1 MAMRKAPRLP
11 VGSAAWVAEERASAL
26 KVAEEEVE
34 EFSYAAR
41 NEMDWLNEHMDDIFS
56 GENQMNITEIFK
68 TPGRQRGKT
77 PRTIRKAPNTEV
89 RVPLASIFSATP
101 QGTPNPFVLAPPA
114 NNSSWTPKIRPDTPE
129 ADVEADDEADVPK
142 NPTTPSTRRVSPRKS
157 AAASAAKSPSPVKS
171 VVAPSRQPRPVKPNN
186 NDTHMRPPA
195 SPAKPVAVT
204 PSKVRSPI
212 KHLNGSPLPILSKSP
227 TPVKA
232 TDSGYYGS
240 QNLDIMDVDEVEKV
254 VDADVDMGEP
264 AHEPTVEPTQQSTQ
278 ELSQRPSQEPTQE
291 QTDHVIRLSQE
302 RSQEPTQEEPE
313 QEIESQDLGLEPAP
327 IEPEQHASSVPQ
339 ETVELPEETQP
350 SEEPVQPTVKY
361 PRLPSPELDVAR
373 SSSPVHMLIPSPTRS
388 IHAPSPKK
396 PASPVKASSPL
407 KLASPENH
415 LSPAKRLSRI
425 KMASPQK
432 APSPEK
438 VSFPE
443 NTVELEKE
451 ESPVDRDSPEKAAS
465 PTKIAPPLVLSPKK
479 KSPEKASV
487 IQQQPKTPAPFV
499 HHSQPEE
506 DSADNQA
513 GDNVDDDAN
522 SSMEASSPIS
532 PVKRLSSL
540 NFASLPAREP
550 MTSKKSL
557 GNRVSRTSH
566 VDVTRTSFYH
576 RQTGGKSLG
585 HTTRQDFNDDDDEM
599 DVDDDHTQ
607 EPRTAKSYTQR
618 LQDQISMLGKGQS
631 IGPRPSKSIA
641 HLLPAQ
647 QPASTSQA
655 PTTQPVPE
663 PTKSSPKKPPVVT
676 PRAFPTPGAFPMDD
690 DDDWIGPPSKGAD
703 MSTPMVWNARKDT
716 RLSQPM
722 EGINLFAREASPT
735 LGESFMENR
744 HDSPSKAPVIQEPPV
759 TSSAHTKSASVPM
772 LPNLNELSVPHTAS
786 PKKEA
791 SASTSNLHKMPS
803 NEPASPFK
811 SPSKSL
817 RENTLERVKNKFSS
831 LMKSSKGL
839 LPTSGPSNAEAKL
852 TALFTTPSTAR
863 LEENHSLSEASFKTA
878 DNVVYPDLS
887 HHAHAEA
894 PVAAT
899 PIRPVRKTR
908 ALSERERKEAEERE
922 KEKKKEEKEA
932 KQYAKQNEKFEKMRE
947 KEAEKARIFQ
957 QEQEKQVEMER
968 RAAEQREQEQQKKE
982 QEKITKA
989 RPQSKPLFETP
1000 GPSKSAPKSPKKA
1013 TRTSLRRGA
1022 KQGDAEEEVDVDMA
1036 DVTISTKPPQSITR
1050 PPSAQASRGTGIK
1063 RPVRPTK
1070 EALTRAKPAPTRIR
1084 VNTTSSQQGAFHT
1097 STNSVLS
1104 TTSQESLGQSHGR
1117 QQLVSKASTSSL
1129 TKKPSLQSLKGSYS
1143 STVGRPKALEL
1154 AAKQKEQEEREI
1166 QRRRD
1171 QKEANERKRAE
1182 MKEEEQRKQAAA
1194 AKKAAIEQ
1202 AKRTRAPPPPPR
1214 SQPNGPPDHLAE
1226 SRQPSRP
1233 NSRLGSTLHDS
1244 RPVNAVLGKAA
1255 SKRPL
1260 TQMQQVQE
1268 AHQDS
1273 KRIRVSEDFDADIEM
1288 AEGSTQQQR
1297 SIRGAPVR
1305 PSAVRPSGVRP
1316 SAPARQPSVGFKK
1329 DMSTTTTSKSIFASN
1344 YNNVPHAPP
1353 PPSRTV
1359 DLFKKTT
1366 VNQIKT
1372 GHALDTAQFQK
1383 GNHIPFAN
1391 GAGPSSTTQAG
1402 SSRHPLQTPAR
1413 PGATAASRALPLPS
1427 ASKHQPSRTSPR
1439 LAAIAAGDSIEL
1451 PEIQTDDEDGV
1462 DTPRPSTS
1470 NPNLR
1475 SSLNGGNWTDS
1486 PYLKAQLLAQEQL
1499 DPMVIFGPPAP
1510 LNMEEVFSKDK
1521 SRHHRFRARTSSANW
1536 EGQDRLTEEEVC
1548 RDREARERM
1557 RKEGGWSWGL
1567 GRTLG

>member
-1 MAMRKAPRLP
+1 MMICSNP
-11 VGSAAWVAEERASAL
+11 
-26 KVAEEEVE
+26 
-34 EFSYAAR
+34 
-41 NEMDWLNEHMDDIFS
+41 
-56 GENQMNITEIFK
+56 Q
-68 TPGRQRGKT
+68 Q
-77 PRTIRKAPNTEV
+77 
-89 RVPLASIFSATP
+89 PLASLFSATP
-101 QGTPNPFVLAPPA
+101 QQGTPNPFVLAPPV

-129 ADVEADDEADVPK
+129 ADAEADDEADIPK
-142 NPTTPSTRRVSPRKS
+142 NPATPSARRVSPRKS

-171 VVAPSRQPRPVKPNN
+171 VAAPSRHPSPVKPNN
-186 NDTHMRPPA
+186 DTDMRPPA
-195 SPAKPVAVT
+195 SPEKPVAAT
-204 PSKVRSPI
+204 PSKFRSPI

-232 TDSGYYGS
+232 TPAKASDSGYYGS

-254 VDADVDMGEP
+254 VDADVDMEEP
-264 AHEPTVEPTQQSTQ
+264 AHEPTVESTQQSTQ
-278 ELSQRPSQEPTQE
+278 EVSQRPSQGPTEERTEDSIRASQELDHEPTQE
-291 QTDHVIRLSQE
+291 PGQV
-302 RSQEPTQEEPE
+302 
-313 QEIESQDLGLEPAP
+313 IESQDLGLEPAP
-327 IEPEQHASSVPQ
+327 VEPEQHASPVSQ
-339 ETVELPEETQP
+339 ETVELPERTTTP
-350 SEEPVQPTVKY
+350 SEEPVEPTVQY

-373 SSSPVHMLIPSPTRS
+373 SSSPVHMLVPSPTKS

-396 PASPVKASSPL
+396 SASPVKAPSPQ
-407 KLASPENH
+407 KLASPE
-415 LSPAKRLSRI
+415 KRLSPEKRVSPV

-438 VSFPE
+438 VPSPVKVIE
-443 NTVELEKE
+443 VEKE
-451 ESPVDRDSPEKAAS
+451 ESPVDMASPVKAAS
-465 PTKIAPPLVLSPKK
+465 PIKIMPPLAPSPKK
-479 KSPEKASV
+479 RSPEKTPV
-487 IQQQPKTPAPFV
+487 VEQQPKTPAPFV
-499 HHSQPEE
+499 HQAQPEE
-506 DSADNQA
+506 NNADDQA
-513 GDNVDDDAN
+513 DDKLDDDAN

-557 GNRVSRTSH
+557 GNRMSRTSH

-576 RQTGGKSLG
+576 RQTGRKSLG
-585 HTTRQDFNDDDDEM
+585 HTTRQHSDDDDDEM
-599 DVDDDHTQ
+599 DVDGDHTQ

-631 IGPRPSKSIA
+631 MGPRPSKSIA
-641 HLLPAQ
+641 HLLPTQ
-647 QPASTSQA
+647 QPASSSTSQV
-655 PTTQPVPE
+655 PTTQPVAE
-663 PTKSSPKKPPVVT
+663 PTKSSPRKPPMVT
-676 PRAFPTPGAFPMDD
+676 PRAFPTPGAFPLDD

-722 EGINLFAREASPT
+722 EGMNLFAREASPT
-735 LGESFMENR
+735 LGESFMDDR
-744 HDSPSKAPVIQEPPV
+744 HDSPSKAPVIQEPPA
-759 TSSAHTKSASVPM
+759 TSSAHIKSASVPM
-772 LPNLNELSVPHTAS
+772 LPNLNDLSVPRTAS
-786 PKKEA
+786 PQKEA
-791 SASTSNLHKMPS
+791 SASTSNLHKMPAE
-803 NEPASPFK
+803 EPASPFK
-811 SPSKSL
+811 SPSKAFHG
-817 RENTLERVKNKFSS
+817 NTLERVKNKFSS

-839 LPTSGPSNAEAKL
+839 LPTSAPPNAEAKL
-852 TALFTTPSTAR
+852 TGLFATPSTTR
-863 LEENHSLSEASFKTA
+863 LEESHSVSEASFKTA

-887 HHAHAEA
+887 HHAQAEA

-899 PIRPVRKTR
+899 PVRPTRRTR
-908 ALSERERKEAEERE
+908 ASSERERKEAEERE

-947 KEAEKARIFQ
+947 KEAEKARRFQ
-957 QEQEKQVEMER
+957 EEQERQAEMER

-982 QEKITKA
+982 QEKLTKA
-989 RPQSKPLFETP
+989 RPQSKQLFETP

-1022 KQGDAEEEVDVDMA
+1022 KQGDAEEEEADVDMA
-1036 DVTISTKPPQSITR
+1036 DVTISTKPPQSIPR

-1260 TQMQQVQE
+1260 TQVQQVQE

-1288 AEGSTQQQR
+1288 AEGSTQQQQQR

-1316 SAPARQPSVGFKK
+1316 SAPVRQPSVGFKK
-1329 DMSTTTTSKSIFASN
+1329 DLSTTTTTTSKSIFASN

-1383 GNHIPFAN
+1383 GNHIPFASSN
-1391 GAGPSSTTQAG
+1391 PNAGPSTTQTG
-1402 SSRHPLQTPAR
+1402 RHPLQTPAR
-1413 PGATAASRALPLPS
+1413 PGAPASRALALTS
-1427 ASKHQPSRTSPR
+1427 ATKPRTSPR

-1451 PEIQTDDEDGV
+1451 PEIQTDDEDAV

-1557 RKEGGWSWGL
+1557 RREGGWSWGL

>member
-11 VGSAAWVAEERASAL
+11 VGSAAWVAEERASAV

-41 NEMDWLNEHMDDIFS
+41 NEMDWLNEHMEDIFS
-56 GENQMNITEIFK
+56 GENQMNIAEIFK
-68 TPGRQRGKT
+68 TPARPRGKT

-89 RVPLASIFSATP
+89 RVQPLASIFSATP

-129 ADVEADDEADVPK
+129 ADAEADDEADVPK

-157 AAASAAKSPSPVKS
+157 FVASAAKSPSPVKS
-171 VVAPSRQPRPVKPNN
+171 IAAPSRQPSPVKPNN
-186 NDTHMRPPA
+186 TPMRPPA
-195 SPAKPVAVT
+195 SPAKPVAAT

-240 QNLDIMDVDEVEKV
+240 QQLDIMDVDEVEKV
-254 VDADVDMGEP
+254 ADVDVDMGEP
-264 AHEPTVEPTQQSTQ
+264 AHEPTVEFTQQSTQ
-278 ELSQRPSQEPTQE
+278 EPSQRPSQEPTQE
-291 QTDHVIRLSQE
+291 QTEDLIRPSQE
-302 RSQEPTQEEPE
+302 LNQEPTQEEPE
-313 QEIESQDLGLEPAP
+313 QEIESQDLGLQPAP
-327 IEPEQHASSVPQ
+327 TEPEEHASPVPQ
-339 ETVELPEETQP
+339 ETVELPETTQP
-350 SEEPVQPTVKY
+350 SKETVEPTIQY
-361 PRLPSPELDVAR
+361 PHLPSPELDVAR
-373 SSSPVHMLIPSPTRS
+373 SSSPVHMLVPSPTKS

-396 PASPVKASSPL
+396 AASPVKALSPQ
-407 KLASPENH
+407 KLASPE
-415 LSPAKRLSRI
+415 KRLSPEKRI
-425 KMASPQK
+425 SPDKMASPQK

-438 VSFPE
+438 IPSPVKTME
-443 NTVELEKE
+443 IEEEEL
-451 ESPVDRDSPEKAAS
+451 PVDRASPEKAAS
-465 PTKIAPPLVLSPKK
+465 PTKTAPPLVLSPKK
-479 KSPEKASV
+479 KSPEKATV
-487 IQQQPKTPAPFV
+487 VEQQPKTPAPFA
-499 HHSQPEE
+499 HPQPEE
-506 DSADNQA
+506 DNADDQA
-513 GDNVDDDAN
+513 DDKVNDDAN
-522 SSMEASSPIS
+522 SSMEVSSPIS

-557 GNRVSRTSH
+557 GNRMSRTSH

-585 HTTRQDFNDDDDEM
+585 HTTRQDFDDDDDEM
-599 DVDDDHTQ
+599 DIDGDHTQ

-618 LQDQISMLGKGQS
+618 LQDQISMLGKGQAM
-631 IGPRPSKSIA
+631 GPRPSKSIA

-676 PRAFPTPGAFPMDD
+676 PRAFPTPGAFPLDD

-722 EGINLFAREASPT
+722 EGMNLFAREASPT

-744 HDSPSKAPVIQEPPV
+744 HDSPSKAPVIQEPPA
-759 TSSAHTKSASVPM
+759 TSSAHIKSASVPM
-772 LPNLNELSVPHTAS
+772 LPNLNELSVPKTSS

-791 SASTSNLHKMPS
+791 SASTSNLHKMPAD
-803 NEPASPFK
+803 EPASPFK
-811 SPSKSL
+811 SPSKVF

-831 LMKSSKGL
+831 LMKSSKGF
-839 LPTSGPSNAEAKL
+839 LPTSAPSNAEAKL
-852 TALFTTPSTAR
+852 TGLFTTPSTAR
-863 LEENHSLSEASFKTA
+863 LEEHPSLSEASFKTA

-887 HHAHAEA
+887 HHVQPEA

-899 PIRPVRKTR
+899 PIRPTRKTR
-908 ALSERERKEAEERE
+908 ASTERERKEAEERE
-922 KEKKKEEKEA
+922 KEKKREEKEA

-947 KEAEKARIFQ
+947 KEAEKARLFQ
-957 QEQEKQVEMER
+957 QEQERQAEMER

-982 QEKITKA
+982 QEKLTKA
-989 RPQSKPLFETP
+989 RPQSKQLFETP

-1022 KQGDAEEEVDVDMA
+1022 KQGDAEKEEADVDMG
-1036 DVTISTKPPQSITR
+1036 DVTISTKPPQSIPR

-1171 QKEANERKRAE
+1171 QKAENERKRAE

-1260 TQMQQVQE
+1260 TQVQE

-1316 SAPARQPSVGFKK
+1316 SAAVRQPSVGFKK
-1329 DMSTTTTSKSIFASN
+1329 DLATTTTSKSIFASN

-1383 GNHIPFAN
+1383 GNHIPFASNPN
-1391 GAGPSSTTQAG
+1391 GAGPSTAQAG

-1413 PGATAASRALPLPS
+1413 PGATAARALALTS
-1427 ASKHQPSRTSPR
+1427 ATKPTRTSPR

>member
-41 NEMDWLNEHMDDIFS
+41 NEMDWLNEHMEDIFL
-56 GENQMNITEIFK
+56 GENQMNIAEIFK
-68 TPGRQRGKT
+68 TPARPRGKT
-77 PRTIRKAPNTEV
+77 PRTIRKGPNTEV

-101 QGTPNPFVLAPPA
+101 KGVTPNPFVLAPPA

-129 ADVEADDEADVPK
+129 ADVEADDEADDVPK
-142 NPTTPSTRRVSPRKS
+142 NPTTPSTRRASPRKS
-157 AAASAAKSPSPVKS
+157 AAAKSPSPVKS
-171 VVAPSRQPRPVKPNN
+171 VAAPSRQPSPVRPNN
-186 NDTHMRPPA
+186 TTPMRPPPA
-195 SPAKPVAVT
+195 SPAKPVAAT

-227 TPVKA
+227 TPVKPS
-232 TDSGYYGS
+232 DSGYYGS
-240 QNLDIMDVDEVEKV
+240 QQLDIMDVDEVGKV
-254 VDADVDMGEP
+254 ADANANADVDVDVDMGES
-264 AHEPTVEPTQQSTQ
+264 AHEPTMELTQQSAQ
-278 ELSQRPSQEPTQE
+278 ELPQQQPPQEPTQE
-291 QTDHVIRLSQE
+291 QTEESIQPSNELN
-302 RSQEPTQEEPE
+302 QEPTQEEPE
-313 QEIESQDLGLEPAP
+313 QQEIESQDLGVQPAP
-327 IEPEQHASSVPQ
+327 TEPEQHASPAPQ
-339 ETVELPEETQP
+339 ETAELLRTTTP
-350 SEEPVQPTVKY
+350 SEEPVEPTVQY
-361 PRLPSPELDVAR
+361 PRLLSPEPDVIR

-388 IHAPSPKK
+388 IHAPSPQKA
-396 PASPVKASSPL
+396 ASPQ
-407 KLASPENH
+407 KLASPE
-415 LSPAKRLSRI
+415 KRLSPEKRVSPV
-425 KMASPQK
+425 KVASPQK
-432 APSPEK
+432 DPSPEK
-438 VSFPE
+438 IPSPE
-443 NTVELEKE
+443 KTPELEKE
-451 ESPVDRDSPEKAAS
+451 ESPVDS
-465 PTKIAPPLVLSPKK
+465 APVLSPKK
-479 KSPEKASV
+479 RSPETEPV
-487 IQQQPKTPAPFV
+487 TEQQPKTPAPFV
-499 HHSQPEE
+499 HAQSEKDH
-506 DSADNQA
+506 ADDQA
-513 GDNVDDDAN
+513 DDKVDDDAN

-557 GNRVSRTSH
+557 GTRMSRTSH

-585 HTTRQDFNDDDDEM
+585 HTTRQDFDDDDDEM
-599 DVDDDHTQ
+599 DIDDDHTQ

-618 LQDQISMLGKGQS
+618 LQDQINMLGKGQS
-631 IGPRPSKSIA
+631 MGPRPSKSIA
-641 HLLPAQ
+641 HLLPTQ
-647 QPASTSQA
+647 QHASTSQA

-663 PTKSSPKKPPVVT
+663 PTRSSPKKPPVVT
-676 PRAFPTPGAFPMDD
+676 PRAFPTPGAFPLDD

-722 EGINLFAREASPT
+722 EGMNLFAREASPT

-744 HDSPSKAPVIQEPPV
+744 HESPSKAPIIQEPPAA
-759 TSSAHTKSASVPM
+759 SSSTTHVKSASVPT
-772 LPNLNELSVPHTAS
+772 LPSLHEPPVPKTAS

-791 SASTSNLHKMPS
+791 SVSTSNLPEMPAH
-803 NEPASPFK
+803 EPPSPFK
-811 SPSKSL
+811 SPSKAF

-839 LPTSGPSNAEAKL
+839 LPTSAHSNAEAKL
-852 TALFTTPSTAR
+852 TGLFTTPSTAR
-863 LEENHSLSEASFKTA
+863 LEEHPSLSEASFKTA

-887 HHAHAEA
+887 HHAQAEA

-899 PIRPVRKTR
+899 PIRPTRKTR
-908 ALSERERKEAEERE
+908 ASTERERKEAEERE
-922 KEKKKEEKEA
+922 KEKKREEKEA
-932 KQYAKQNEKFEKMRE
+932 KQYAKTYAKQNEKLEKMRE
-947 KEAEKARIFQ
+947 KEAEKARLFQ
-957 QEQEKQVEMER
+957 QEQERQAEMER
-968 RAAEQREQEQQKKE
+968 RAAEQREQEQQHKL
-982 QEKITKA
+982 TKA
-989 RPQSKPLFETP
+989 RPQSKQLFETP
-1000 GPSKSAPKSPKKA
+1000 GPFKSAPKSPKKA

-1022 KQGDAEEEVDVDMA
+1022 KQGEAEKEEADVDMG
-1036 DVTISTKPPQSITR
+1036 DVTISTKAPQSIPR

-1063 RPVRPTK
+1063 RPIRPTK

-1143 STVGRPKALEL
+1143 LTVGRPKALEL

-1171 QKEANERKRAE
+1171 QKAENERKRAE

-1233 NSRLGSTLHDS
+1233 NSRLGPALHDS

-1260 TQMQQVQE
+1260 TQVQE

-1288 AEGSTQQQR
+1288 AEGNTKQQR

-1316 SAPARQPSVGFKK
+1316 SAAVRQPSVGFKK
-1329 DMSTTTTSKSIFASN
+1329 DLSTTTTTGKSIFASN
-1344 YNNVPHAPP
+1344 YTNVPHAPP

-1383 GNHIPFAN
+1383 GNQIPFASNPN
-1391 GAGPSSTTQAG
+1391 GAGPSAAAQAG

-1413 PGATAASRALPLPS
+1413 PGATAARALALTS
-1427 ASKHQPSRTSPR
+1427 ATKPTRTSPR

>member
-1 MAMRKAPRLP
+1 MAMRKPPRLP
-11 VGSAAWVAEERASAL
+11 VGSVAWIAEERASAL

-34 EFSYAAR
+34 EFSNR
-41 NEMDWLNEHMDDIFS
+41 NMA
-56 GENQMNITEIFK
+56 EIFK
-68 TPGRQRGKT
+68 TPARPRGKT
-77 PRTIRKAPNTEV
+77 PRTLRKAPNTQV
-89 RVPLASIFSATP
+89 RVQPLASIFSATP
-101 QGTPNPFVLAPPA
+101 QGSPNPFVLAPPA
-114 NNSSWTPKIRPDTPE
+114 NNNSSWTPKIRPDTPE
-129 ADVEADDEADVPK
+129 ADADAEADDEAHVPK

-157 AAASAAKSPSPVKS
+157 GVASAAKSPSPAKS
-171 VVAPSRQPRPVKPNN
+171 VAAPSRQPSPLKPNN
-186 NDTHMRPPA
+186 TPMRPPP
-195 SPAKPVAVT
+195 SPAKPVTAT

-240 QNLDIMDVDEVEKV
+240 QQLDIMDVDEVDKV

-264 AHEPTVEPTQQSTQ
+264 AQEPTVEFTQQSTQ
-278 ELSQRPSQEPTQE
+278 EPSQQPSQEPTQE
-291 QTDHVIRLSQE
+291 QTEDLIRPSQE
-302 RSQEPTQEEPE
+302 LDQEPTQEEPE
-313 QEIESQDLGLEPAP
+313 QEKESQDLGLQPAP
-327 IEPEQHASSVPQ
+327 TEPEQHASPVSQ
-339 ETVELPEETQP
+339 ETAELPEETQP
-350 SEEPVQPTVKY
+350 SEETVQPTVQY

-396 PASPVKASSPL
+396 AASPVKAPSPQ
-407 KLASPENH
+407 KPASLENR
-415 LSPAKRLSRI
+415 LSPAKRLSPV

-438 VSFPE
+438 ILSPLKAM
-443 NTVELEKE
+443 NVEEE
-451 ESPVDRDSPEKAAS
+451 ESPVDDDSPEKAAS
-465 PTKIAPPLVLSPKK
+465 PIKSPKK

-487 IQQQPKTPAPFV
+487 VEQQPKTPAPV
-499 HHSQPEE
+499 VQQAQPGENIVN
-506 DSADNQA
+506 DQAD
-513 GDNVDDDAN
+513 DKVDDDAN

-557 GNRVSRTSH
+557 GNNRMSRTSH

-585 HTTRQDFNDDDDEM
+585 HTTRQDFDDDDDDEM
-599 DVDDDHTQ
+599 DVDEDHTQ
-607 EPRTAKSYTQR
+607 EPRTGKSYTQR

-631 IGPRPSKSIA
+631 MGPRPSKSIA

-647 QPASTSQA
+647 QPPSTSQA

-663 PTKSSPKKPPVVT
+663 PTKSSPKKPPAVT
-676 PRAFPTPGAFPMDD
+676 PRAFPTPGAFPLDD

-703 MSTPMVWNARKDT
+703 MSTPMMWNARKDT

-722 EGINLFAREASPT
+722 EGMNLFAREASPT

-744 HDSPSKAPVIQEPPV
+744 HDSPSKAPVIQEPPA
-759 TSSAHTKSASVPM
+759 TSSAHIKSASVPM
-772 LPNLNELSVPHTAS
+772 LPNLNELSVPHSAS

-791 SASTSNLHKMPS
+791 SASTSNLHKMPAD
-803 NEPASPFK
+803 EPASPFK
-811 SPSKSL
+811 SPSKAFHG
-817 RENTLERVKNKFSS
+817 NTLERVKNKFSS

-839 LPTSGPSNAEAKL
+839 LPTSAPSTAEAKL
-852 TALFTTPSTAR
+852 TGLFTTPSTAR
-863 LEENHSLSEASFKTA
+863 LEENHSLSDASFKTA

-887 HHAHAEA
+887 HHAQAEA

-899 PIRPVRKTR
+899 PIRATRKTR

-947 KEAEKARIFQ
+947 KEAEKARLFQ
-957 QEQEKQVEMER
+957 QEQERQVEMER
-968 RAAEQREQEQQKKE
+968 RAAEQREQEKLA
-982 QEKITKA
+982 KA
-989 RPQSKPLFETP
+989 RPQSKQLLETP

-1022 KQGDAEEEVDVDMA
+1022 KQGDAEKEEADVDMA
-1036 DVTISTKPPQSITR
+1036 DVTISTKPPQSIPR

-1260 TQMQQVQE
+1260 TQVQQVQE

-1316 SAPARQPSVGFKK
+1316 SAPVRQPSVGFKK
-1329 DMSTTTTSKSIFASN
+1329 DLSTTTTSKSIFASN

-1383 GNHIPFAN
+1383 GNHIPFASSNPN
-1391 GAGPSSTTQAG
+1391 GAGGPSSAAQAG
-1402 SSRHPLQTPAR
+1402 SSRHALQTPAR
-1413 PGATAASRALPLPS
+1413 PGGPAARALAS
-1427 ASKHQPSRTSPR
+1427 ATKPSRTSPR
-1439 LAAIAAGDSIEL
+1439 LAAMAAGDSIEL

-1486 PYLKAQLLAQEQL
+1486 PFLKAQLLAQEQL

-1557 RKEGGWSWGL
+1557 RVEGGWSWGL